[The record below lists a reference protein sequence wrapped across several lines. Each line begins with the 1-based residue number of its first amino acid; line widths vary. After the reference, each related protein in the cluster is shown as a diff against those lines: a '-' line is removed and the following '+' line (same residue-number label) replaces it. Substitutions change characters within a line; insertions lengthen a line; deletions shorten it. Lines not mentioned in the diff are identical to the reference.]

1 MTDPEVPKRGSQPEP
16 TLVEI
21 ADKQAK
27 RKLRARS
34 QKKRS
39 AWFGLGMFGL
49 VGWAIA
55 TPTLIGIAL
64 GVCIDSHTGTQRSW
78 TLALLI
84 AGLCLGCL
92 NAWIW
97 VSKESRDDD

>member
-1 MTDPEVPKRGSQPEP
+1 MTDQKQADDNKDRAPSLISI
-16 TLVEI
+16 T
-21 ADKQAK
+21 DKQAK
-27 RKLRARS
+27 RKLKAAS
-34 QKKRS
+34 QRKRS

-55 TPTLIGIAL
+55 TPTLIGIAIGIWL
-64 GVCIDSHTGTQRSW
+64 DSQSDNGRSW

-92 NAWIW
+92 NAWMW
-97 VSKESRDDD
+97 VSKESRKDD